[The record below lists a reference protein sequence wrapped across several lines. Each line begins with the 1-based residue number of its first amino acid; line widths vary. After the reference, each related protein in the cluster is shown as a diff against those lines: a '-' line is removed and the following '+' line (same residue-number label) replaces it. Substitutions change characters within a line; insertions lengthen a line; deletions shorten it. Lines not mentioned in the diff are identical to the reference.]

1 MEKIKRG
8 QSQAQQQYI
17 QGFFKNKPCQRQADV
32 VQCSAGQSHPTR
44 RGQVGQQISSPESG
58 NRSESASE
66 DYQQPSTVSA
76 EDRQAHTRTHGHWY
90 VFWVPWTAYW
100 LKLGPLRSVLVFLP
114 LRRPCTRTQWT
125 NSLCHNPPSRLVL
138 VPLLCHPIK
147 KIAPA
152 QLHTVYSFR
161 ETLKLNNSF
170 KSCGYTSCFL
180 LHNSLSFFQHF

>member
-1 MEKIKRG
+1 MAIKCTICVILMMKLFLTEFCGKNEKGTKSSTAAIHSRFLQEETMSKTSRY
-8 QSQAQQQYI
+8 ST
-17 QGFFKNKPCQRQADV
+17 
-32 VQCSAGQSHPTR
+32 VQCRSEPSHQ

-76 EDRQAHTRTHGHWY
+76 EDRQAHTRALIC
-90 VFWVPWTAYW
+90 V
-100 LKLGPLRSVLVFLP
+100 LGPLNSILTQVGPPVIGPGLP
-114 LRRPCTRTQWT
+114 PITAPVHTRTQCT
-125 NSLCHNPPSRLVL
+125 NSLCHNPPRLVL

-161 ETLKLNNSF
+161 ETLKLNN
-170 KSCGYTSCFL
+170 
-180 LHNSLSFFQHF
+180 